1 MTSLVSF
8 NISNTRVTNAGLQHL
23 RPLKNLTFLSLQAC
37 KVTWP
42 EIRKVQATTLLNLAG
57 VRLD

>member
-1 MTSLVSF
+1 MTALVSL

-23 RPLKNLTFLSLQAC
+23 RPLKNLTSLSLQAC

-42 EIRKVQATTLLNLAG
+42 EIRKLQATTLPNLAG